1 MGQPVRSHEGTIR
14 SPADPDGVA
23 AVRRAITAQARELGA
38 DEPTAR
44 RVALAVSEAVT
55 NAVLHAFPGE
65 PGTVE
70 ASISREDD
78 LLEIVVADDGQ
89 GLQSRSDSPGLGMGL
104 GIIAEVT
111 ERLAI
116 DARPGRGTRVQMWF
130 PVCTGERPR
139 SAG

>member
-1 MGQPVRSHEGTIR
+1 M
-14 SPADPDGVA
+14 
-23 AVRRAITAQARELGA
+23 ARELGA
-38 DEPTAR
+38 DEPTTR

-65 PGTVE
+65 PGCVE
-70 ASISREDD
+70 ASISRQDD
-78 LLEIVVADDGQ
+78 QLEVVVADDGQ

-116 DARPGRGTRVQMWF
+116 DARPGRGTRVLMGF
-130 PVCTGERPR
+130 PVRTGERPHA
-139 SAG
+139 AG